1 MYNMCGFVPNEYA
14 VQAVYESSLKRHNS
28 AKRNYQRM
36 VYENAENNTDIKF
49 GVMLDEEIG
58 KIREI
63 DRYGCGG
70 CRTEY

>member
-28 AKRNYQRM
+28 AKKNYQRM
-36 VYENAENNTDIKF
+36 VYESAENNTDIKF

-58 KIREI
+58 KIRETN
-63 DRYGCGG
+63 RYACRNCGTG
-70 CRTEY
+70 Y